1 MTKTDFIDS
10 CEEQFEEMIG
20 QFLRNDF
27 AVMDAFLPNDI
38 ALGLRANLLAF
49 YEAGLMHPAGTGR
62 NFDFKKNTAVRG
74 DSIRWL
80 ETCTKDIYEDYLLQK
95 VAAFIKHLNHTC
107 YTGLNDYEFHY
118 AIYTKNSFYRRHKDQ
133 FKEDKGRQFSLVIY
147 LNREWGDEDGG
158 SLSLYPDSEEVR
170 VKPLIGRAVFFK
182 SDRTEH
188 EVHPALK
195 KSRLSIAGW
204 LKSN

>member
-1 MTKTDFIDS
+1 MTKTDLIDS

-20 QFLRNDF
+20 QFLDNEF
-27 AVMDAFLPNDI
+27 AVADAFLPQEI

-49 YEAGLMHPAGTGR
+49 HQAGLMYPAGTGR

-80 ETCTKDIYEDYLLQK
+80 EACTKDIYEDYLLQK
-95 VAAFIKHLNHTC
+95 VVAFINHLNHTC
-107 YTGLNDYEFHY
+107 YTGLKDYEFHY
-118 AIYTKNSFYRRHKDQ
+118 AIYTKNSFYKRHKDQ
-133 FKEDKGRQFSLVIY
+133 FKHDKGRQFSLVIY
-147 LNREWGDEDGG
+147 LNSEWDDKDGG
-158 SLSLYPDSEEVR
+158 ILSLYTGSGEAR

-204 LKSN
+204 LKSI